1 MKEVIDRK
9 TYNTDTSTLMKSVVL
24 SEDLG
29 EGYTRYKTM
38 QLWYSNRSEEWFLT
52 VNKTT
57 VDRCCMVIDVCEYI
71 NPVDEEF
78 VYNFRKKVEDVI

>member
-1 MKEVIDRK
+1 MRFVENARV
-9 TYNTDTSTLMKSVVL
+9 YNTETGILLKRNVTR
-24 SEDLG
+24 EDLG

-38 QLWYSNRSEEWFLT
+38 QLWYGNRSEEWFLT